1 VGLTLHVQDGESF
14 RLRLGQAL
22 SVAVDGD
29 LIRTRSTSKATDKSV
44 RPTQIK
50 VKGSGQECPLHTI
63 HGTIRFPGQ
72 SELGGLFVLS
82 VEVNKEET

>member
-1 VGLTLHVQDGESF
+1 VGLTLHVQDGQSF

-29 LIRTRSTSKATDKSV
+29 LIRTRPRSTSKATDKSV

-63 HGTIRFPGQ
+63 HGTQ
-72 SELGGLFVLS
+72 SGFLGNPNWAVCSYLA
-82 VEVNKEET
+82 

>member
-63 HGTIRFPGQ
+63 HGTQ
-72 SELGGLFVLS
+72 SGFLGNPNWAVCSYLA
-82 VEVNKEET
+82 